1 MVYKKI
7 KEYKDYLIRFT
18 IPKKGFKKY
27 KAEVFN
33 LNGERIFTAQFG
45 DRRYQQYKDKI
56 GERIFT
62 AQFGDR
68 RYQQYKDKIGY
79 YSDLDHNDKKRLQ
92 RYRNRHEE
100 IRNKDGVP
108 AYKVEFSPAW
118 FSYLY
123 LW

>member
-18 IPKKGFKKY
+18 IPKTGNKKY
-27 KAEVFN
+27 KAEVFD
-33 LNGERIFTAQFG
+33 LSGFRIVTAQFG
-45 DRRYQQYKDKI
+45 DRRGYSQYKD
-56 GERIFT
+56 R
-62 AQFGDR
+62 
-68 RYQQYKDKIGY
+68 IGY

-92 RYRNRHEE
+92 RYRKRHEAILTKE
-100 IRNKDGVP
+100 GIP

-118 FSYLY
+118 FSYNY

>member
-33 LNGERIFTAQFG
+33 LNGERIATAQFG
-45 DRRYQQYKDKI
+45 DRRGYSQYKD
-56 GERIFT
+56 R
-62 AQFGDR
+62 
-68 RYQQYKDKIGY
+68 IGY

-92 RYRNRHEE
+92 RYRKRHEA
-100 IRNKDGVP
+100 ILTNDGVP

-118 FSYLY
+118 FSYRW
-123 LW
+123 LWS